1 MVFRLKPRNDLF
13 FDYFN
18 QLADGILEA
27 AGLLKNYIENPT
39 DAGPD
44 FEPMNA
50 VEERGDQILAEVMT
64 QINSSFVTPFD
75 REDILQLARGLNSI
89 IDHTQGIMEKMVIY
103 NAGKPKEIY
112 VLKLATV
119 LEEAAKEIK
128 LAVSKLH
135 NIREVH
141 AEVLESSEKI
151 RILEQQGDY
160 LYRAGIALL
169 FETSDN
175 VVDIIKWKE
184 IYEHLETTLDYCENV
199 SNILKGVAVKYV

>member
-1 MVFRLKPRNDLF
+1 MFFKLKPRNDMF

-27 AGLLKNYIENPT
+27 SIILKNYIENPI
-39 DAGPD
+39 DSEPNL
-44 FEPMNA
+44 EPMNA
-50 VEERGDQILAEVMT
+50 VEERGDQILAEVMS
-64 QINSSFVTPFD
+64 QINSSFITPFD

-89 IDHTQGIMEKMVIY
+89 IDHIQGTMEKMVIY

-112 VLKLATV
+112 VLKMVIV

-128 LAVSKLH
+128 LVVSKLP
-135 NIREVH
+135 EVRDMH
-141 AEVLESSEKI
+141 DEILESSEKI
-151 RILEQQGDY
+151 RILEQKGDY
-160 LYRAGIALL
+160 LYRAGVALL
-169 FETSDN
+169 FETADN

-184 IYEHLETTLDYCENV
+184 IYEHLEASLDHCEDV